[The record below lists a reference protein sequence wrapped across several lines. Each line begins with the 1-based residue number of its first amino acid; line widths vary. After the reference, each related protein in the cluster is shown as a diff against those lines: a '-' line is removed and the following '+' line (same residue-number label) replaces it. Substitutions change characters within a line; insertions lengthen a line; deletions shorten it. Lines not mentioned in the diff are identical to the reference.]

1 MTPPTPSKTAR
12 SAARAVAPESQAAPV
27 AADYE
32 SALAELEQL
41 VGQLDAG
48 QLPLDQLL
56 SRYQRG
62 AQLLAFCRERLDAV
76 ENQIQL
82 LDNGELRPWSA
93 T

>member
-1 MTPPTPSKTAR
+1 MTPPAASKSTRTSSARDPSET
-12 SAARAVAPESQAAPV
+12 PV
-27 AADYE
+27 AVDYE

-62 AQLLAFCRERLDAV
+62 SQLLAYCRARLDAV
-76 ENQIQL
+76 ETQIQV

-93 T
+93 S